1 MKAESVNKKIPLL
14 FILVAGTV
22 GAFFPGCLESNPIIN
37 PESITL
43 PDTVTI
49 HCGEIL
55 YFPNEELHVRFAD
68 VLSDS
73 RCPLNVQCFWVGAA
87 EIELG
92 LKVQPNPEI
101 AVPFKIFGYVYME
114 NDTRHLF
121 IDTLGCRIYLME
133 LNPYPAD
140 PGEYD
145 FSQYSAILSIFQSEE
160 N

>member
-1 MKAESVNKKIPLL
+1 MKTGSVNKKIPLL

-43 PDTVTI
+43 SDTVTI
-49 HCGEIL
+49 QYGETLDLPDI
-55 YFPNEELHVRFAD
+55 ELKIRFAD
-68 VLSDS
+68 VLYDG

-92 LKVQPNPEI
+92 LEVKSNPEI

-121 IDTLGCRIYLME
+121 VDTLGCRIYLME